1 MRECV
6 TEYKYR
12 NYCTLYFAIYTASS
26 ILAEMHKH
34 YKRSLIAVIIFFA
47 CIGCFFTLG
56 YLATYFHLTE
66 TEGVIDTQTQK
77 FVVVKD
83 DIYTPFPLAHTSE
96 WIAFRKAIA
105 KDAKVI
111 RSVSQVTGIPERL
124 LVAIAVPE
132 QMRLYHSDRA
142 LFKKVFEPLK
152 ILGDQSQFSW
162 GIFGIK
168 DETARAVEQY
178 LKNPLSPYY
187 AGKKYENLLSFASDD
202 VDQERFARITST
214 KDHTYTYLYTALY
227 VKEIEAQWNKKG
239 YSITNRPEIVATLWN
254 LGFAKSVPNKDPKS
268 GGSVLDI
275 NGKKHSFGSLAY
287 DFYYS
292 DEMIELF
299 PRSN

>member
-1 MRECV
+1 
-6 TEYKYR
+6 
-12 NYCTLYFAIYTASS
+12 
-26 ILAEMHKH
+26 MHKIW
-34 YKRSLIAVIIFFA
+34 KRSLLVVIIFFA

-66 TEGVIDTQTQK
+66 TEGIIDQQTQQ
-77 FVVVKD
+77 FVVIHND
-83 DIYTPFPLAHTSE
+83 TYTSFPLAHTPE
-96 WIAFRKAIA
+96 WIAFRKAVA
-105 KDAKVI
+105 KDTGVI
-111 RSVSQVTGIPERL
+111 QKVSQITGVPPRL

-178 LKNPLSPYY
+178 LRNPSSPHYL
-187 AGKKYENLLSFASDD
+187 GKKYENLLSFVSDD
-202 VDQERFARITST
+202 VDQERFARITNT
-214 KDHTYTYLYTALY
+214 KDHTYTYLYTALF
-227 VKEIEAQWNKKG
+227 VKEIEAQWKKKG
-239 YSITNRPEIVATLWN
+239 YAIADRPEIIATLWN
-254 LGFAKSVPNKDPKS
+254 LGFAKSIPNKDPKS

-299 PRSN
+299 PRID